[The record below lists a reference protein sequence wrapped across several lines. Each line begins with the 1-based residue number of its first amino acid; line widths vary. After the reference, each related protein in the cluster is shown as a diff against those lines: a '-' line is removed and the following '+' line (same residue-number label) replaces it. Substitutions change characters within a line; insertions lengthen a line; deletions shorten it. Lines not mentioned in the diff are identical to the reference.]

1 MLTRIKLLPVTIFAA
16 LLLLTVKIGDIW
28 HDAGALLGSAA
39 AQGAEGAAA
48 RNERARG
55 SPEPVVFDT
64 DGSRIDVTDVS
75 PAEIEILENL
85 AARREVL
92 EGRARELDMRENL
105 LDAVEKRAEAKI
117 GELKKMYAAVERLIH
132 EFDEREKARIE
143 GLVKIYERMKSKDA
157 ARIFNQLEPDIL
169 LDVVSRM
176 REANA
181 AAILAKMDAEKAK
194 AVTADLARPRALP
207 TPGDIEK

>member
-1 MLTRIKLLPVTIFAA
+1 MLTRIKLLPVTVIVA

-28 HDAGALLGSAA
+28 HDAGALLGSAT
-39 AQGAEGAAA
+39 AQGAEGAPAQD
-48 RNERARG
+48 ERAGG
-55 SPEPVVFDT
+55 SSEPVVFET

-75 PAEIEILENL
+75 PAEIEILESL
-85 AARREVL
+85 AARREEL

-105 LDAVEKRAEAKI
+105 LDAVEKRADAKI
-117 GELKKMYAAVERLIH
+117 GELKKMHAAVERMIK

-157 ARIFNQLEPDIL
+157 ARILNQLELDIVL
-169 LDVVSRM
+169 EVVSRM

-181 AAILAKMDAEKAK
+181 AAILANMDAEKAK
-194 AVTADLARPRALP
+194 AVTTRLARPRALP
-207 TPGDIEK
+207 TQGEIEK